1 MSEAPTDVYVF
12 GFEDGELES
21 WSRDYGLQ
29 PIKVSP
35 HELDGLPEEAPIV
48 AHARQASELAS
59 KLEHTGLPNDIILY
73 LPPGQSVP
81 AGAFY
86 DVKIGDEELPRLH
99 ELLTH
104 PQQFRVRELAEDV
117 PLRLLA
123 TPIQDLNLQ
132 NLELPA
138 WASEHLATCA
148 ICRQAL
154 REGLRARVRLYQ
166 MASCPP
172 TETLIAYVRRGK
184 DAEGRIATHLSTC
197 PICAAQAKALRE
209 VATEYT
215 PWLEAEIARPAT
227 WIVREAAMD
236 ATDTAIRELEEVR
249 STLRRG
255 FGAVLDL
262 FDRART
268 LRNEWTF
275 ASRERIGAAWDAA
288 LDRVDTAIEDFQEE
302 LEDLYTLQQA
312 VLSGISVV
320 FVAADKRLYIGWDS
334 ESDSPYVTLEDAD
347 HHAIPSFSV
356 EVRHNDEVIWS
367 ASTEQGKL
375 TIDPGAIEDAMRK
388 YEAAR
393 YVERDPRY
401 TIAVLAH

>member
-12 GFEDGELES
+12 GFEDEELES
-21 WSRDYGLQ
+21 WGRDYGLQ
-29 PIKVSP
+29 PIKVSLND
-35 HELDGLPEEAPIV
+35 LDGLSEEAPVV
-48 AHARQASELAS
+48 AHVREASEIARQ
-59 KLEHTGLPNDIILY
+59 LEHTGLLNDIVLY

-86 DVKIGDEELPRLH
+86 DIKIGDEELPRLH
-99 ELLTH
+99 ELLAH
-104 PQQFRVRELAEDV
+104 PQQLRVRELAEDV

-132 NLELPA
+132 SLGLPA

-154 REGLRARVRLYQ
+154 RDGVRARMRLYQ

-184 DAEGRIATHLSTC
+184 GTEGSIATHLSTC
-197 PICAAQAKALRE
+197 PICAAQARALRE

-215 PWLEAEIARPAT
+215 PWLEAEIARPST

-236 ATDTAIRELEEVR
+236 ATARAIRELEEVR

-262 FDRART
+262 FDKART
-268 LRNEWTF
+268 LRDEWTF
-275 ASRERIGAAWDAA
+275 ASRERIGTAWDAA
-288 LDRVDTAIEDFQEE
+288 LDRVDSAIEDFQEE

-320 FVAADKRLYIGWDS
+320 FAAADKRLYIGWDS
-334 ESDSPYVTLEDAD
+334 ESDSPCVTLEDA
-347 HHAIPSFSV
+347 HHNAIPSFSV
-356 EVRHNDEVIWS
+356 EVRHNDEVVWS
-367 ASTEQGKL
+367 ARSQQGKL
-375 TIDPGAIEDAMRK
+375 TIDPGAIEDAMHK
-388 YEAAR
+388 YESAR
-393 YVERDPRY
+393 YMERDPRY